1 MFKSIQMNIKL
12 KTLLL
17 STIFFIHETTSVS
30 CQNLVVNASFE
41 EKNGCPLDY
50 TQIQLTHLASWKQLG
65 NGTPDYFNACSK
77 SAGVPNNVFGNEIA
91 STGVAYAGLVTY
103 TQGKRN
109 YREYLCSEFTRPL
122 VAGELVCIE
131 VNISS
136 ADLCSYYSDGFGV
149 LISEKEPRQ
158 AGQECIEVP
167 ATIDNPRLYLLDQD
181 SGWVK
186 MGNIYKAI
194 GGEKFITLGNF
205 KKDAQTNVLRRNAPG
220 RRMGDYSYVY
230 IDDVVVKPIK
240 LKSECSCENEILESL
255 VFDPP
260 LQLSQYDEI
269 RLDDIL
275 FDFDKT
281 ILCDS
286 AKTELDDVYILLK
299 RNRSMYLEVQ
309 GHTDNKGE
317 DEYNVTLSKKRADA
331 VVNYLTKKG
340 IETSRLQIKYFG
352 ASKPVKP
359 NESEDGRAK
368 NRRVEFR
375 VLQKR
380 FDLIQSN

>member
-1 MFKSIQMNIKL
+1 MKNSLHILFLFFLFFKGGPSY
-12 KTLLL
+12 
-17 STIFFIHETTSVS
+17 
-30 CQNLVVNASFE
+30 CQNLVVNGSFE
-41 EKNGCPLDY
+41 EKQGCPVDY
-50 TQIQLTHLASWKQLG
+50 NQIQLIHLTSWKQLG
-65 NGTPDYFNACSK
+65 NGTPDYFNACSQ
-77 SAGVPNNVFGNEIA
+77 AVGVPNNVFGSELA
-91 STGVAYAGLVTY
+91 STGEAYAGLVTF
-103 TQGKRN
+103 TNGKKN
-109 YREYLCSEFTRPL
+109 YREYLCSKLTRTL
-122 VAGELVCIE
+122 VAGELICVE

-149 LISEKEPRQ
+149 LLSENEPRQ
-158 AGQECIEVP
+158 AGQECIDVS
-167 ATIDNPRLYLLDQD
+167 ATIENPRLFLMDQVE
-181 SGWVK
+181 GWVK
-186 MGNIYKAI
+186 MGNIYKAK

-260 LQLSQYDEI
+260 LQLSEYDEI

-275 FDFDKT
+275 FDFDKSFL
-281 ILCDS
+281 IDS
-286 AKTELDDVYILLK
+286 AKKELDEVYSLLK

-317 DEYNVTLSKKRADA
+317 DGYNIGLSKKRAA
-331 VVNYLTKKG
+331 SVVNYLMKKG
-340 IETSRLQIKYFG
+340 IESTRLQVKYFG
-352 ASKPVKP
+352 ATKPVEP
-359 NESEDGRAK
+359 NESEKGRAK

-380 FDLIQSN
+380 FELVKSN

>member
-1 MFKSIQMNIKL
+1 MNIKL

-77 SAGVPNNVFGNEIA
+77 SAGVPNNVFGDEIA

-109 YREYLCSEFTRPL
+109 YREYLCSELTRPL
-122 VAGELVCIE
+122 HAGELVCIE

-194 GGEKFITLGNF
+194 GGEKYITLGNF

-260 LQLSQYDEI
+260 LQLSEYDEI

-286 AKTELDDVYILLK
+286 AKTELDEVYLLLK

-317 DEYNVTLSKKRADA
+317 GGYNVTLSKKRAEA

-380 FDLIQSN
+380 FELIQSN